1 MTNKEMIVNY
11 NGLAYMQELE
21 KRYSDRTGEKLFQGR
36 MRIIYAMKKN
46 MNEFAEK
53 LKPYNEARDE
63 LTKEYRDLEAE
74 KRADVELKNKIV
86 KSQEGTERYEEEFQE
101 YGRRAAL
108 LPIQMQE
115 GKDRA
120 EYGRKLEELLNIDVR
135 DVAVHKISLDALE
148 GIELDSQEFEFL
160 MFMLEE

>member
-21 KRYSDRTGEKLFQGR
+21 KRYSGRTGEKLFQGR

-74 KRADVELKNKIV
+74 KRADMELKNKIV
-86 KSQEGTERYEEEFQE
+86 KSQEGTERYEEELQE